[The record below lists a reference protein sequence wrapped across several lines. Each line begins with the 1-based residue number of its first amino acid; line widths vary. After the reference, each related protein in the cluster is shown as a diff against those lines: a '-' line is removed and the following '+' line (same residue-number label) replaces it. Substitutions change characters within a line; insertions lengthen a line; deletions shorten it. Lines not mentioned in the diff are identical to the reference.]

1 MNTTMPPVLAGH
13 LDPRNVAR
21 AIALCRANDAEHHV
35 VLLEAAAARQLA
47 YTALGSRLAR
57 PNLHALNK
65 AAGPALIVV
74 GDDDGDTTGPTGW
87 LALPQLATWA
97 RGAVVHGTGGDRPTY
112 QLAISMAQEVGR
124 LLLVE
129 TSSDAVEPW
138 ALALAR
144 AGVRSL
150 CLVPSSGGV
159 HPIDAD
165 RGDAT

>member
-1 MNTTMPPVLAGH
+1 MPPVLAGD

-21 AIALCRANDAEHHV
+21 AIAFCRANDAEHHV
-35 VLLEAAAARQLA
+35 VLLEAAAAKRLA

-65 AAGPALIVV
+65 AAGPALVLL
-74 GDDDGDTTGPTGW
+74 GDDDGDTTGPAGW
-87 LALPQLATWA
+87 VALPQLTTWA
-97 RGAVVHGTGGDRPTY
+97 RYAVIHGTGGDRPTY

-138 ALALAR
+138 TRALTR
-144 AGVRSL
+144 AGVRTL
-150 CLVPSSGGV
+150 CFVPSGGGV

-165 RGDAT
+165 QGVAA